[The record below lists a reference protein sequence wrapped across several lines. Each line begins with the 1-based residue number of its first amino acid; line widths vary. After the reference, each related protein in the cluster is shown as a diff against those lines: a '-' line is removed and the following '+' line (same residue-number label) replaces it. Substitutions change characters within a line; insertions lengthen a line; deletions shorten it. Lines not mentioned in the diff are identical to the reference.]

1 MEFLELEC
9 PTLKH
14 FGVAYTRVCLPHM
27 CCAGPRAQWTS
38 RTLPSAAKPVPVSTR
53 TGTTPVPSAHST
65 SPWYHTLSA
74 YIHIIVRMCVIVSCG
89 LSVVGRKPP
98 ESVSRQQL
106 AVFFDHLTGM
116 QQVFICGLCA
126 LHWTDVLT
134 DVIIQIPVCTHEY
147 VGVVCVQ
154 ACVCMR
160 VYIRTYM

>member
-1 MEFLELEC
+1 MSCNCAWIVEFSELEC

-14 FGVAYTRVCLPHM
+14 FGVAYTRVCLPHL

-38 RTLPSAAKPVPVSTR
+38 RTLPSAAKLVPVSTR
-53 TGTTPVPSAHST
+53 TGTTPVHSVHST

-106 AVFFDHLTGM
+106 AVFFDHLTGTYAAS
-116 QQVFICGLCA
+116 V
-126 LHWTDVLT
+126 HVWS
-134 DVIIQIPVCTHEY
+134 VCTALDRCAH
-147 VGVVCVQ
+147 
-154 ACVCMR
+154 
-160 VYIRTYM
+160 